1 MKNLKHINLVEDII
15 TAVNTNHGANLI
27 KALYKVKQ
35 LPLIIQ
41 YYLIKGLKEA
51 NINDY
56 DAIFALERTY
66 ALTVIMPILNE
77 LYNFQDHDDSET
89 EKAAYDGMG
98 NLDAYITAIKA
109 L

>member
-15 TAVNTNHGANLI
+15 TAVNSNHGANLI

-41 YYLIKGLKEA
+41 YYLIKGRKEA
-51 NINDY
+51 NRNDY
-56 DAIFALERTY
+56 NAIFKLERTY
-66 ALTVIMPILNE
+66 ALTVITPILEE
-77 LYNFQDHDDSET
+77 LYNLYDREDFET